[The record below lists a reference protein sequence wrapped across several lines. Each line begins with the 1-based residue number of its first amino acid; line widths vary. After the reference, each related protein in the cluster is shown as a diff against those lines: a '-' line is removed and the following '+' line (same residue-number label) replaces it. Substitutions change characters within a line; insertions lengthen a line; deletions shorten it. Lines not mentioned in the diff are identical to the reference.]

1 MVINKVYNI
10 PQVRQYL
17 PDFEKDA
24 SKRIPRQFLFAIV
37 HKLDPEFF
45 RRAIDEIERTQ

>member
-24 SKRIPRQFLFAIV
+24 SKRMTGQFLFAIV
-37 HKLDPEFF
+37 H
-45 RRAIDEIERTQ
+45 